1 MFAPA
6 KRDIVL
12 LSSLRLFLFVW
23 VRFYWGL
30 DAFVDL
36 VRGSKKTLIFFKKS
50 FAGLKRGCI
59 FAPALRNKRSS

>member
-30 DAFVDL
+30 GAFVDL
-36 VRGSKKTLIFFKKS
+36 VQGPKKTLIFFKKV
-50 FAGLKRGCI
+50 LQD
-59 FAPALRNKRSS
+59 